1 MKKLVNNMAMGQS
14 GGGAC
19 QQNKSIHP
27 KKHHSHLK
35 THTYTHQAS
44 EGSAGSRTF
53 HHYPAL
59 RIKLNAKR
67 REKPRARF
75 AGTSLKRA
83 GERGRVQIPKSP
95 QKNPPIARRG
105 TKL

>member
-35 THTYTHQAS
+35 THTHTHTLTKQAKDLLGVELS
-44 EGSAGSRTF
+44 TII
-53 HHYPAL
+53 L
-59 RIKLNAKR
+59 R
-67 REKPRARF
+67 
-75 AGTSLKRA
+75 
-83 GERGRVQIPKSP
+83 
-95 QKNPPIARRG
+95 
-105 TKL
+105 